1 MTQPKLQVK
10 NCDLFYGDFQALKNI
25 NLSIAEKEITAF
37 IGPSGCGK
45 STLLKSLNRMNDLV
59 EGCKIT
65 GDFTLDGENIYK
77 DMEIT
82 ELRKRVG
89 MVFQKPNLFPMSIYD
104 NIAYGPRTH
113 GIKKKADL
121 DEIVETT
128 LRQASVWD
136 ETKDRLKKSALGMSG
151 GQQQRIAI
159 ARALVNEPEILMLDE
174 PLGALDLKM
183 RKEMQLELKNMHD
196 QLGITFIYVTHDQE
210 EALTMSDK
218 IVVLSEGK
226 IQQIGTPEDIYNEP
240 KNAFVADFIGESN
253 IFKGIM
259 TGHMKVRF
267 CGGEFTGMDD
277 VPEGTLVDV
286 VVRPEDVIIT
296 APQDGTVAGVVT
308 SVIFKGMHY
317 EVAVESGK
325 YEIIIRTT
333 KCYAAGDEV
342 GICLEPD
349 GIHVMLAEDHTTS
362 FVTTI
367 NSDYTLDFN
376 GKVIRCDLTKVVPK
390 SKMKDNALIDEN
402 GETVDISKLKV
413 QVSIQP
419 DDIEMSDE
427 AEAGLVSGEIINLIY
442 KGDHYSYVVRT
453 EYGHDLIVDD
463 EYLWNM
469 NDKVSLVMP
478 EDKMKFQL
486 KK

>member
-1 MTQPKLQVK
+1 MADNIIELRHISKVYSDNGFKAVDDFNLEVK
-10 NCDLFYGDFQALKNI
+10 RGEFVTFL
-25 NLSIAEKEITAF
+25 
-37 IGPSGCGK
+37 GPSGCGK
-45 STLLKSLNRMNDLV
+45 TTTLRMIAGFEMPTSGEILLN
-59 EGCKIT
+59 
-65 GDFTLDGENIYK
+65 GEDISQLPAN
-77 DMEIT
+77 
-82 ELRKRVG
+82 KRPINT
-89 MVFQKPNLFPMSIYD
+89 VFQQYALFPHMNIYD
-104 NIAYGPRTH
+104 NIAFGL
-113 GIKKKADL
+113 K
-121 DEIVETT
+121 
-128 LRQASVWD
+128 
-136 ETKDRLKKSALGMSG
+136 LKKLPKEEIRKKVKRVLDIVDLEGFENRKISTLSG

-183 RKEMQLELKNMHD
+183 RQEMQIELKHMHD
-196 QLGITFIYVTHDQE
+196 ELGITFIYVTHDQE

-218 IVVLSEGK
+218 IVVLSEGR

-240 KNAFVADFIGESN
+240 QNAFVADFIGESN

-267 CGGEFTGMDD
+267 CGGEFIGMDD

-296 APQDGTVAGVVT
+296 KPEDGIIEGEVV

-317 EVAVESGK
+317 EVTVESGK
-325 YEIIIRTT
+325 YEMVIRTT
-333 KCYAAGDEV
+333 KCYSV
-342 GICLEPD
+342 GERIGMKLEPD
-349 GIHVMLAEDHTTS
+349 GIHIMLAEDHTTS
-362 FVTTI
+362 FVTNI

-376 GKVIRCDLTKVVPK
+376 GKVINCDLTKVIPK
-390 SKMKDNALIDEN
+390 SSMKNNVLVDEN
-402 GETVDISKLKV
+402 NEAIDTDKLKV
-413 QVSIQP
+413 MVSIQP
-419 DDIEMSDE
+419 YDIRMSDNVE
-427 AEAGLVSGEIINLIY
+427 EGLVSGHIINLIY
-442 KGDHYSYVVRT
+442 KGDHYSYVIRT

-469 NDKVSLVMP
+469 DDAVGLVML